1 MIKDKKYIRLLIN
14 KTLFSKYG
22 DSKEELNK
30 QYIYSLLKDK
40 KCHYS
45 SLFKDYLIYD
55 YIDEF
60 LKKNYLLDELKAKLP
75 QISIYYYHY
84 LNFFCRPFFKHFY
97 YNNTIQNCF
106 DNKAEIFYK
115 ETYEIK
121 NNKKKTKEDKGMI
134 IFDQKTRKLLE
145 NTIVQNTLDV
155 NSKINEINTIKEN
168 DNNKDEEFFTIKTQN
183 DILLDILSNLS
194 TQQNKSKKKEE
205 DNLKSKKNDS
215 KKNSS
220 EKKNNLK
227 INFIKNGQS
236 GLFNLY
242 KKSKIISERE
252 RILSAGNSNS
262 PNISSKSNL
271 INFKKYKPLYNL
283 YKNSSLLNSN
293 ITSYIKNNKNSSL
306 KISYSKSNINQSKT
320 NLEKKNYK
328 KIKTKSFSS
337 YYNRNNI
344 DRVVSSNL
352 ILTYLNCINSHNSR
366 SRSIKNKR
374 KKIMKDSLEIKSAS
388 NIFSVRSY
396 HQNSNANKSVITKCF
411 SNNFKKKDN
420 KTKTK
425 RKIKVNKSLDTLLN
439 KIYFLENNNNNHK
452 DNILNNPDKKSVNLN
467 VNVNLNNINININT
481 GVSLNKNKNHSYI
494 KKKQSKNNEKSKIIN
509 KKMENLLNKIKE
521 LNPRRINDI
530 LYSNKNKFNNDLYHF
545 EHLTPSGFTTTQQ
558 RNKKEIHYN
567 HLTKK
572 NSSKK
577 KNSKKLERNVFSS
590 REHSSNKCK
599 SVFNS
604 SK

>member
-84 LNFFCRPFFKHFY
+84 LSFFCRPFFKHFY

-121 NNKKKTKEDKGMI
+121 NIKKKTKEDKGMI

-155 NSKINEINTIKEN
+155 NSNINEINTIKEN

-205 DNLKSKKNDS
+205 DNLKSRKNNRQ
-215 KKNSS
+215 KNSS

-227 INFIKNGQS
+227 INFIKNGKS

-271 INFKKYKPLYNL
+271 INFKKYKPLYNI

-320 NLEKKNYK
+320 NLEKK
-328 KIKTKSFSS
+328 I
-337 YYNRNNI
+337 
-344 DRVVSSNL
+344 
-352 ILTYLNCINSHNSR
+352 
-366 SRSIKNKR
+366 
-374 KKIMKDSLEIKSAS
+374 
-388 NIFSVRSY
+388 
-396 HQNSNANKSVITKCF
+396 
-411 SNNFKKKDN
+411 
-420 KTKTK
+420 
-425 RKIKVNKSLDTLLN
+425 
-439 KIYFLENNNNNHK
+439 
-452 DNILNNPDKKSVNLN
+452 
-467 VNVNLNNINININT
+467 
-481 GVSLNKNKNHSYI
+481 I
-494 KKKQSKNNEKSKIIN
+494 KKLK
-509 KKMENLLNKIKE
+509 
-521 LNPRRINDI
+521 LNPFLHIIIEII
-530 LYSNKNKFNNDLYHF
+530 LI
-545 EHLTPSGFTTTQQ
+545 E
-558 RNKKEIHYN
+558 E
-567 HLTKK
+567 
-572 NSSKK
+572 
-577 KNSKKLERNVFSS
+577 
-590 REHSSNKCK
+590 
-599 SVFNS
+599 
-604 SK
+604 